1 MKKWT
6 LTVQEDAS
14 TGEGILEFPEDL
26 LLETGWVA
34 GDTLVWKIDTDGTV
48 SLSKKIDNN
57 TIKSV

>member
-14 TGEGILEFPEDL
+14 TGDGILEFPEDL

-48 SLSKKIDNN
+48 SLSKKLT
-57 TIKSV
+57 TIL